1 MEWLWSR
8 WPDVE
13 EKIERSEHTLLLLD
27 YDGTLAPIAPSPKLA
42 TLSPAT
48 RSVLRSLSQSSKVT
62 VVVISGRSLLEL
74 RRLVGLP
81 HLIYV
86 GNHGLEMW
94 REGRRVA
101 VAVQKASRE
110 AIRLIRPRL
119 AKLAAAVPGASLEY
133 KGLSVSLHYRLV
145 PGDRVAR
152 LKAAFRREVLPL
164 VRPPALTVLNGKK
177 VIEIRPGLNWT
188 KGHAV
193 MRLMKRLGRPSL
205 LPIYIGDDRTD
216 EDAFGALTEGLTI
229 RVGAHRRSK
238 ARYYVRGVREVLQ
251 FLEWIRARYA

>member
-1 MEWLWSR
+1 MKWLWSR
-8 WPDVE
+8 WPEVE
-13 EKIERSEHTLLLLD
+13 EQIHRSGHTLLFLD
-27 YDGTLAPIAPSPKLA
+27 YDGTLAPIAPSPKQA
-42 TLSPAT
+42 TLPPAT
-48 RSVLRSLSQSSKVT
+48 KSVLRSLSQSSKVT
-62 VVVISGRSLLEL
+62 IVVISGRSLLEL

-81 HLIYV
+81 RLTYV

-94 REGRRVA
+94 REGRRAV

-119 AKLAAAVPGASLEY
+119 AKLGAAVPGTSLEY
-133 KGLSVSLHYRLV
+133 KGLSVNLHYRLV

-193 MRLMKRLGRPSL
+193 MRLMKRSRRPSL

-251 FLEWIRARYA
+251 FLEWFRARYA

>member
-8 WPDVE
+8 WPEVE
-13 EKIERSEHTLLLLD
+13 EQIHRSGHTLLFLD
-27 YDGTLAPIAPSPKLA
+27 YDGTLAPIARSPKLA
-42 TLSPAT
+42 TLPAVT
-48 RSVLRSLSQSSKVT
+48 KSVLRSLSQSSKMA

-81 HLIYV
+81 RLTYV

-94 REGRRVA
+94 REGRRAA
-101 VAVQKASRE
+101 VAVQKTSRE
-110 AIRLIRPRL
+110 AIDLIRPRL
-119 AKLAAAVPGASLEY
+119 AKLAAAVPGASFED
-133 KGLSVSLHYRLV
+133 KGVSVSLHYRMV
-145 PGDRVAR
+145 SGDQVAR

-193 MRLMKRLGRPSL
+193 MRLMKRSRRPLL

-216 EDAFGALTEGLTI
+216 EDAFVALTEGLTI

-238 ARYYVRGVREVLQ
+238 ARYYVRSVREVLQ
-251 FLEWIRARYA
+251 LLEWIRARYA

>member
-27 YDGTLAPIAPSPKLA
+27 YDGTLAPIAPSPKQA
-42 TLSPAT
+42 TLPPAT
-48 RSVLRSLSQSSKVT
+48 KSVLRSLSQSSRVT
-62 VVVISGRSLLEL
+62 TVLISGRSLLEL

-81 HLIYV
+81 RLTYV

-94 REGRRVA
+94 REGRRTA

-110 AIRLIRPRL
+110 AIRLIRPCL
-119 AKLAAAVPGASLEY
+119 AKLAAAVPGAFLEY

-152 LKAAFRREVLPL
+152 LKTAFRREVLPL

-188 KGHAV
+188 KGQAV
-193 MRLMKRLGRPSL
+193 MRLMKRSRRPSL

-229 RVGAHRRSK
+229 RVRAHRRSK

>member
-1 MEWLWSR
+1 MKEQILKS
-8 WPDVE
+8 
-13 EKIERSEHTLLLLD
+13 SHTLLFLD

-42 TLSPAT
+42 TLPPAT
-48 RSVLRSLSQSSKVT
+48 KSVLRSLSQSSKLTT
-62 VVVISGRSLLEL
+62 VLISGRSLLEL

-81 HLIYV
+81 CLTYV

-101 VAVQKASRE
+101 VAVQKTSRE
-110 AIRLIRPRL
+110 AIGLIRPRL
-119 AKLAAAVPGASLEY
+119 AKLATAVPGASLEY
-133 KGLSVSLHYRLV
+133 KGLSVSLHYRMV
-145 PGDRVAR
+145 SGDQVAR

-164 VRPPALTVLNGKK
+164 ARPPVLTVLKGKK
-177 VIEIRPGLNWT
+177 VIEVRPGLNWT

-193 MRLMKRLGRPSL
+193 MRLMKRLGRSSL

-216 EDAFGALTEGLTI
+216 EDAFGALTEGLTV

-238 ARYYVRGVREVLQ
+238 ARYYVRSVREVLQ
-251 FLEWIRARYA
+251 LLEWIRARYA